1 MAKMHSKKKGKSGS
15 KKPTTK
21 VVPEWVEFSAQEV
34 EEFVLKHG
42 KEGMSAAA
50 IGQLLRDSYGIP
62 SVKTLTGKSITKILK
77 DGGVKIDYPEDLLN
91 LMKRAVRVR
100 RHMKENRGDVHN
112 KVKLIHIES
121 KIRRRVN
128 YYRRA
133 GILPRDWAYTPEQAE
148 LLVK

>member
-1 MAKMHSKKKGKSGS
+1 MHSKKKGKSGS

-21 VVPEWVEFSAQEV
+21 VVPEWVEYSAQEV
-34 EEFVLKHG
+34 EEFILKHG
-42 KEGMSAAA
+42 KEGMSAAL
-50 IGQLLRDSYGIP
+50 IGQLLRDTYGVP
-62 SVKTLTGKSITKILK
+62 SVKTLTRKSINQILK

-100 RHMKENRGDVHN
+100 KHMKENKGDVHN
-112 KVKLIHIES
+112 KVKLIHTES

-128 YYRRA
+128 YYRRV
-133 GILPRDWAYTPEQAE
+133 GLLPRDWTYTPEQAE